1 MNHHN
6 EALFS
11 TKILFT
17 TKYTVNALPIF
28 VDNYL
33 TSYTYTIFFLFID
46 CACAFVRLCFLRDY
60 RIYGT

>member
-46 CACAFVRLCFLRDY
+46 CACA
-60 RIYGT
+60 

>member
-33 TSYTYTIFFLFID
+33 TSYTYTIVINILKIIIKNRLRVLFWKVYN
-46 CACAFVRLCFLRDY
+46 A
-60 RIYGT
+60 

>member
-33 TSYTYTIFFLFID
+33 TSYTYTIFSYLLIVPLCD
-46 CACAFVRLCFLRDY
+46 YAF
-60 RIYGT
+60 

>member
-11 TKILFT
+11 TKILFA

-46 CACAFVRLCFLRDY
+46 CACA
-60 RIYGT
+60 